1 MPRSSRSNSI
11 RSPIYGEFGK
21 DFGFKDQ
28 VRRAVVSI
36 ASNIAERKENETV
49 AEFIRD
55 LSLAKESAG
64 ELKTEVL
71 IAEDVG
77 M

>member
-1 MPRSSRSNSI
+1 M
-11 RSPIYGEFGK
+11 
-21 DFGFKDQ
+21 
-28 VRRAVVSI
+28 VSI